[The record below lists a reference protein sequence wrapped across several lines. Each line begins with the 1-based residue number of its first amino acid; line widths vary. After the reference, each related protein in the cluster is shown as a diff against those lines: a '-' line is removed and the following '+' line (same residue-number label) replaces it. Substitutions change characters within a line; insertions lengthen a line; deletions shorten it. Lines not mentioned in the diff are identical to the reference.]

1 MKGYEIRPLEP
12 MEVPLLRDFLY
23 EAIYNRNADQ
33 VLDKKIVDEP
43 GLRRYLEGFG
53 RSGDHALVATVDN
66 KPVGAVWTRIFGGDA
81 PGYGYVDD
89 EIPEFIISLYREYRG
104 LGLGTEMMEAM
115 LKVLRE
121 VGYKKASLS
130 VQKENPSVDLYQN
143 LGFTVFRENEE
154 DYVMVID
161 L

>member
-12 MEVPLLRDFLY
+12 KEVPLLRDFLY

-53 RSGDHALVATVDN
+53 RAGDHALVATVDN
-66 KPVGAVWTRIFGGDA
+66 KPVGAVWTRILGGDA
-81 PGYGYVDD
+81 PGYGYVDG
-89 EIPEFIISLYREYRG
+89 ETPEFIISLYREYRG

-115 LKVLRE
+115 LKALRE
-121 VGYKKASLS
+121 AGYKKASLS